1 MNNLEGS
8 NNGKKD
14 SPLYNFKDIISGN
27 AAIFC
32 SDERFIGASLSF
44 LKDVLNFES
53 FDLIVTAGGP
63 AFINAGTT
71 ALMDNLRLLC
81 EEHKLKKLILISHE
95 DCKYYC
101 RKYKNED
108 KVKITDC
115 QLKDLAEAMNKLAV
129 LFPEMKVENYFARI
143 NEDKIAFI
151 QY

>member
-1 MNNLEGS
+1 
-8 NNGKKD
+8 
-14 SPLYNFKDIISGN
+14 
-27 AAIFC
+27 
-32 SDERFIGASLSF
+32 
-44 LKDVLNFES
+44 
-53 FDLIVTAGGP
+53 
-63 AFINAGTT
+63 
-71 ALMDNLRLLC
+71 MDNLRLLC